1 MLIFLS
7 FFVIY
12 RVIFVPQT
20 RQVSLTGA
28 ERNHGHYSQALMYI
42 VIEKSMF

>member
-1 MLIFLS
+1 MLIIFLL
-7 FFVIY
+7 FIVPF
-12 RVIFVPQT
+12 FVPQT